1 MLLENDVKGRWH
13 YTFWNTTLAVLTFAL
28 IQSYTTICRSF
39 YSLSGADYQFCN
51 VFYDLD
57 ITMKNH
63 ERHRHV
69 TMVDC
74 YITECDAFIV
84 ECGSVILFL
93 SSSGTCSESRTRCK
107 WLCSFVW
114 RQKSRLPA
122 LYFTKRNVIYHSHS
136 FKVTWLFYRKGKRKF
151 QHHNLGSLMTVMQ
164 IWYKCRAVISSFSFM
179 HGFEGIIVI
188 YQGKHQQPNR
198 MDTSIRWLTLLRQK
212 KEVWQWKNRCSDQM
226 PLNNR
231 FIKTQQYL
239 KNPIIVNKRW
249 YSRLQICILTRREH
263 FVISWKII
271 PKQATFHLYHW

>member
-1 MLLENDVKGRWH
+1 M
-13 YTFWNTTLAVLTFAL
+13 
-28 IQSYTTICRSF
+28 I
-39 YSLSGADYQFCN
+39 
-51 VFYDLD
+51 
-57 ITMKNH
+57 
-63 ERHRHV
+63 
-69 TMVDC
+69 
-74 YITECDAFIV
+74 ECDAFIV

-198 MDTSIRWLTLLRQK
+198 MDTLLRQK
-212 KEVWQWKNRCSDQM
+212 KRSLTMKKQVQRPNA
-226 PLNNR
+226 
-231 FIKTQQYL
+231 F
-239 KNPIIVNKRW
+239 RW
-249 YSRLQICILTRREH
+249 SFYKDST
-263 FVISWKII
+263 ISEKSN
-271 PKQATFHLYHW
+271 YCE